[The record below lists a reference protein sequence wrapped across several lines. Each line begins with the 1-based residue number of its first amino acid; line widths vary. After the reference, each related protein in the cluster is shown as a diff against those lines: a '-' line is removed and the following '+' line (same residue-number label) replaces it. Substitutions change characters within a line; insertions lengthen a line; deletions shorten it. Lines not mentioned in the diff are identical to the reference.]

1 MAEKEAP
8 CRLQVLPIL
17 PTNPIMEEAPM
28 NAVEKQMV
36 SVLEQLRQEHGVTE
50 VKASLEAEGV
60 LLYELLRT
68 KEITMASGVGLSVKI
83 GGCEALTD
91 ARLAKGY
98 GVGILMSPMIES
110 RFALEK
116 FLVMADTVFPGEEQA
131 DTKFFINI
139 ETLEGHRQIGEIL
152 CAENLNLL
160 SGIVLGRTD
169 LRSALKASDIDGP
182 EMLEAARGI
191 FRAAKEKSVRCIVGG
206 GITEKTVP
214 FLMALDGLIDGY
226 ETRKVVVGRYQKEPD
241 QMRETILLALQFE
254 LLWYQ
259 WRRQIYLE
267 LAQEDAD
274 RIKKIEG
281 MLTR

>member
-1 MAEKEAP
+1 
-8 CRLQVLPIL
+8 V
-17 PTNPIMEEAPM
+17 
-28 NAVEKQMV
+28 NAIEKQMV
-36 SVLEQLRQEHGVTE
+36 GVLEELRREHGVTE
-50 VKASLEAEGV
+50 VKASLEAEGI

-68 KEITMASGVGLSVKI
+68 KEITMAAGVGLSVKI

-98 GVGILMSPMIES
+98 GVNILMSPMIES

-116 FLVMADTVFPGEEQA
+116 FLAMADAVFPGEEQA

-139 ETLEGHRQIGEIL
+139 ETLEGHRQIGSIL
-152 CAENLNLL
+152 CAENLHLL

-169 LRSALKASDIDGP
+169 LRSALKQSDIDGP

-191 FRAAKEKSVRCIVGG
+191 FRAAKEKSLRCIVGG

-214 FLMALDGLIDGY
+214 FLAALDGLIDGY
-226 ETRKVVVGRYQKEPD
+226 ETRKVVIGRYRKEPER
-241 QMRETILLALQFE
+241 MREAIQLALRFE

-259 WRRQIYLE
+259 WRRRAYLE
-267 LAQEDAD
+267 LAREDAE
-274 RIKKIEG
+274 RMKKLEAI
-281 MLTR
+281 LNQ

>member
-1 MAEKEAP
+1 
-8 CRLQVLPIL
+8 
-17 PTNPIMEEAPM
+17 M
-28 NAVEKQMV
+28 NALEKQMV
-36 SVLEQLRQEHGVTE
+36 SVLKQLREEHGITE

-91 ARLAKGY
+91 ARLVKGY
-98 GVGILMSPMIES
+98 GVRILMSPMIES

-116 FLVMADTVFPGEEQA
+116 FLAMAEAVFPADEQM

-152 CAENLNLL
+152 GAENLNLL

-169 LRSALKASDIDGP
+169 LRSALKVSDIDGP

-191 FRAAKEKSVRCIVGG
+191 FRVAKEKSVRCIVGG
-206 GITEKTVP
+206 GITEKTIP
-214 FLMALDGLIDGY
+214 FLAALDGLIDGY
-226 ETRKVVVGRYQKEPD
+226 ETRKVVVGHYRKEPD
-241 QMRETILLALQFE
+241 QMREAILLALRFE

-259 WRRQIYLE
+259 WRRQTYLE
-267 LAQEDAD
+267 LAREDTE
-274 RIKKIEG
+274 RMMKIEG
-281 MLTR
+281 MLNQ